1 MSKRRISLAE
11 LEVGSPVP
19 WDAYD
24 ERGRLLL
31 KKGQVISRDSQIERL
46 LERGLFVE
54 VQPARETAPTTA
66 APPPVSAES
75 PSAFSLILEARRRL
89 QLVCTPN
96 GSKQDFPQQILAI
109 RELIADACAAN
120 EGAALATSLLQRN
133 GRYSIRHS
141 VDVAVACQVIGSA
154 LNTGEPELTSM
165 IAAAL
170 TMNISVLQLQD
181 TLQAQQEPLSESQLK
196 IIRHHP
202 EASAAMLT
210 ELGVTDEVWIETVLS
225 HHEAID
231 GSGYRHGRKG
241 DQIPVPA
248 QLVSLADVYCARV
261 SSRDYRPGLRPNAAL
276 RSLFLDQGKKV
287 RDGLAS
293 QFIKAIGVFPPG
305 TPVRLENGEIGL
317 VIQRG
322 ESASTPQVCSTIG
335 PRGMPLVS
343 PIKRDTTLPTYAVR
357 EVVDWTDLGAVPSMH
372 VLWGK
377 GVTSERVQRFG

>member
-1 MSKRRISLAE
+1 MKKRRIALVE
-11 LEVGSPVP
+11 LEVGSKLA

-24 ERGRLLL
+24 DRGRLLL
-31 KKGQVISRDSQIERL
+31 RKGQVIASASQVERMIEQ
-46 LERGLFVE
+46 GLFAEVE
-54 VQPARETAPTTA
+54 STRDAEPA
-66 APPPVSAES
+66 APVAGT
-75 PSAFSLILEARRRL
+75 PSAASLVLEARRRL

-96 GSKQDFPQQILAI
+96 GSKQDFSQQILDI
-109 RELIADACAAN
+109 RELVTSACALS
-120 EGAALATSLLQRN
+120 EEAALATSLLQQN

-141 VDVAVACQVIGSA
+141 VDAAVACHVIGTA
-154 LNTGEPELTSM
+154 LKMDERELN
-165 IAAAL
+165 AAVVGAL

-181 TLQAQQEPLSESQLK
+181 TLQAQKEPLTESQLK

-202 EASAAMLT
+202 EASAAMLG
-210 ELGVTDEVWIETVLS
+210 ELGVTDELWIETVLS

-231 GSGYRHGRKG
+231 GSGYRHGRTG

-305 TPVRLENGEIGL
+305 TPVRLENGEIG
-317 VIQRG
+317 VVTQRG
-322 ESASTPQVCSTIG
+322 ESASTPHVFSIIG
-335 PRGMPLVS
+335 PRGMPLGS
-343 PIKRDTTLPTYAVR
+343 PIKRDTGRPTYAVR
-357 EVVDWTDLGAVPSMH
+357 EVVDWTDVGAVPSMQA
-372 VLWGK
+372 LWGTN
-377 GVTSERVQRFG
+377 GALH